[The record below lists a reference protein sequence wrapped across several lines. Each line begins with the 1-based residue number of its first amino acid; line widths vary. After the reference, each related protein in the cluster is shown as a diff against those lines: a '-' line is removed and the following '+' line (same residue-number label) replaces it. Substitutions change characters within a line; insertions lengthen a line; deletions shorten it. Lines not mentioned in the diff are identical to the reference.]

1 MRPVFSVTKKFFIME
16 GELGSIRMLI
26 EDRARRRLFLRGVG
40 TMEEKILEKIWKTK
54 ADGRTGVASEYGGA
68 RMRLLE
74 ERMEDGGQLG
84 GNKKK
89 KLSPSSESYYTA
101 TLY

>member
-1 MRPVFSVTKKFFIME
+1 ME

-54 ADGRTGVASEYGGA
+54 ADGRAGAASEYGGA

-74 ERMEDGGQLG
+74 ERMEEGWKPVGWEQE
-84 GNKKK
+84 K
-89 KLSPSSESYYTA
+89 ET
-101 TLY
+101 